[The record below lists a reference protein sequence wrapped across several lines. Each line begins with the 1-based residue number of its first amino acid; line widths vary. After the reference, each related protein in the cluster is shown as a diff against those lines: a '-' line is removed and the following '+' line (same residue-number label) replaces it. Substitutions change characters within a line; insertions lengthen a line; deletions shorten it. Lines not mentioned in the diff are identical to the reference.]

1 MGDGHRGGT
10 QWDKHQVLHASDKP
24 RESTPKAKTMLHTL
38 HMCILNNMKDFFK
51 KFRVN

>member
-24 RESTPKAKTMLHTL
+24 RESTPKAKKDHAAHTAYV
-38 HMCILNNMKDFFK
+38 HFK
-51 KFRVN
+51 